1 MIYKNEYTGEYI
13 CTKQLNQIGWTSL
26 KKDQKIPKKKM
37 LYYSPTMASVEELKG
52 LPDTFIIIVSLDL
65 FDNECLDYANK
76 LNSNWNTHRIFLW
89 ARCSSCL

>member
-76 LNSNWNTHRIFLW
+76 LNSNWNTHRIFL
-89 ARCSSCL
+89 